1 MKPIIAVTAASIA
14 LLALPFAIQSDYLL
28 NFAIGTLLLAY
39 LGQSWNIL
47 GGYGGQFS
55 FGHALFFGTGAY
67 ATAALQT
74 QLGLNPYLT
83 LPIALIAGA
92 AVGAMVGAL
101 SFRYGLKGS
110 YFALVTLAFAEVF
123 RILAS
128 AAPFTG
134 GGAGLLIPLD
144 IRPSNFQFSGKMSF
158 YFLVLGMVAASIGVA
173 AWIERTRFGAR
184 LVALRENESSASA
197 LGVPVFRVKLQ
208 AISLSGAMAALGGSF
223 YAQYYLYLDPTI
235 AYGAGMSV
243 EILLTAIV
251 GGIGTAFGPLIGAIV
266 LHGVGEGA
274 KALTGGA
281 PGLNLALYG
290 LLLVLIV
297 RLMPHGLMGWIRTMR

>member
-1 MKPIIAVTAASIA
+1 MKTILVVGLGVASIA
-14 LLALPFAIQSDYLL
+14 LPFLIDSDYLL

-67 ATAALQT
+67 ATAVLQT
-74 QLGLNPYLT
+74 KLGFNPYLT
-83 LPIALIAGA
+83 LPFALAAGA
-92 AVGAMVGAL
+92 AVGALVGAL

-128 AAPFTG
+128 AVPFTG

-144 IRPSNFQFSGKMSF
+144 VRPENFQFASKDSF
-158 YFLVLGMVAASIGVA
+158 YFLALGLVALSLAVA

-184 LVALRENESSASA
+184 LIALRENESSASA
-197 LGVPVFRVKLQ
+197 LGVPVFQVKLQ
-208 AISLSGAMAALGGSF
+208 AIALSGAMAALGGSF
-223 YAQYYLYLDPTI
+223 YAQYYLYLDPSI

-251 GGIGTAFGPLIGAIV
+251 GGVGTVFGPLVGAFA
-266 LHGVGEGA
+266 LHAVGEAA
-274 KALTGGA
+274 KSVTGGA

-290 LLLVLIV
+290 LILILIV
-297 RLMPHGLMGWIRTMR
+297 RLMPQGLMGWIGGRK

>member
-1 MKPIIAVTAASIA
+1 MKKILAAVAGVA
-14 LLALPFAIQSDYLL
+14 LLALPFLTDSDYLL

-67 ATAALQT
+67 ATAVLQT
-74 QLGLNPYLT
+74 KVGLNPYLT
-83 LPIALIAGA
+83 LPFALAAGA
-92 AVGAMVGAL
+92 AVGALVGAL

-128 AAPFTG
+128 AVPFTG

-144 IRPSNFQFSGKMSF
+144 IRPGNFQFASKNSF
-158 YFLVLGMVAASIGVA
+158 YFIALGLVAMSLAIA

-184 LVALRENESSASA
+184 LIALRENESSASA
-197 LGVPVFRVKLQ
+197 LGVPVFKVKLQ
-208 AISLSGAMAALGGSF
+208 AIALSGAMAALGGSF
-223 YAQYYLYLDPTI
+223 YAQYYLYLDPSI

-251 GGIGTAFGPLIGAIV
+251 GGVGTIFGPLVGAFA
-266 LHGVGEGA
+266 LHGVGEVA
-274 KALTGGA
+274 KVVTGGA

-290 LLLVLIV
+290 LILILIV
-297 RLMPHGLMGWIRTMR
+297 RLMPQGLMGWIGGRK

>member
-1 MKPIIAVTAASIA
+1 MRTILAASLGVA
-14 LLALPFAIQSDYLL
+14 LLALPLLTDSDYLL

-67 ATAALQT
+67 ATAVLQT
-74 QLGLNPYLT
+74 KLGLNPYLT
-83 LPIALIAGA
+83 LPFALAAGA
-92 AVGAMVGAL
+92 GVGAMVGAL

-128 AAPFTG
+128 ATPFTG

-144 IRPSNFQFSGKMSF
+144 IRPVNFQFASKVSF
-158 YFLVLGMVAASIGVA
+158 YFLALGLVLLSLAVAT
-173 AWIERTRFGAR
+173 WIERTRFGAR
-184 LVALRENESSASA
+184 LIALRENESSASA

-208 AISLSGAMAALGGSF
+208 AIALSGGMAALGGSF

-251 GGIGTAFGPLIGAIV
+251 GGVGTVFGPLVGALA
-266 LHGVGEGA
+266 LHGVGEAA
-274 KALTGGA
+274 KTVTGGA

-290 LLLVLIV
+290 LILVLIV
-297 RLMPHGLMGWIRTMR
+297 RLMPQGLMGWIGGRK

>member
-1 MKPIIAVTAASIA
+1 MKKILAAVAGVA
-14 LLALPFAIQSDYLL
+14 LLALPFLTDSDYLL

-67 ATAALQT
+67 ATAVLQT
-74 QLGLNPYLT
+74 KVGLNPYLT
-83 LPIALIAGA
+83 LPFALAAGA
-92 AVGAMVGAL
+92 AVGALVGAL

-128 AAPFTG
+128 AVPFTG

-144 IRPSNFQFSGKMSF
+144 IRPENFQFASKNSF
-158 YFLVLGMVAASIGVA
+158 YFIALGLVAMSLAIA

-184 LVALRENESSASA
+184 LIALRENESSASA
-197 LGVPVFRVKLQ
+197 LGVPVFKVKLQ
-208 AISLSGAMAALGGSF
+208 AIALSGAMAALGGSF
-223 YAQYYLYLDPTI
+223 YAQYYLYLDPSI

-251 GGIGTAFGPLIGAIV
+251 GGVGTIFGPLVGAFA
-266 LHGVGEGA
+266 LHGVGEAA
-274 KALTGGA
+274 KVVTGGA

-290 LLLVLIV
+290 LILILIV
-297 RLMPHGLMGWIRTMR
+297 RLMPQGLMGWIGGRK

>member
-1 MKPIIAVTAASIA
+1 MKALIVGVGAAA
-14 LLALPFAIQSDYLL
+14 LIALPFATQSDYLL
-28 NFAIGTLLLAY
+28 NFAITTLLLAY
-39 LGQSWNIL
+39 LGQSWNVL

-67 ATAALQT
+67 ATAVLQT
-74 QLGLNPYLT
+74 KAGINPYLT
-83 LPIALIAGA
+83 LPVAMAAGG
-92 AVGAMVGAL
+92 AVGGLVGAL

-144 IRPSNFQFSGKMSF
+144 VRAANLQFADKSSF
-158 YFLVLGMVAASIGVA
+158 YYLALAMVAGSILI
-173 AWIERTRFGAR
+173 AWGLERSRFGAR

-197 LGVPVFRVKLQ
+197 LGVPVFRVKLL
-208 AISLSGAMAALGGSF
+208 AITLSGAMAALGGSF
-223 YAQYYLYLDPTI
+223 YAQYFLYLDPSI

-243 EILLTAIV
+243 EILLAAIV
-251 GGIGTAFGPLIGAIV
+251 GGVGTIFGPLVGAIA
-266 LHGVGEGA
+266 LHGVGEAA
-274 KALTGGA
+274 KSVTGGA

-290 LLLVLIV
+290 LILILIV
-297 RLMPHGLMGWIRTMR
+297 RLMPQGLTGWVGRRG

>member
-1 MKPIIAVTAASIA
+1 MKALLIAVLGGV
-14 LLALPFAIQSDYLL
+14 LLALPFLTDSDYLL

-67 ATAALQT
+67 ATAVLQT
-74 QLGLNPYLT
+74 RLGLNPYLT
-83 LPIALIAGA
+83 LPFALAAGA

-144 IRPSNFQFSGKMSF
+144 IRPSNFQFASKNSF
-158 YFLVLGMVAASIGVA
+158 YFLALGLVAMSLAIA

-184 LVALRENESSASA
+184 LIALRENEGSASA
-197 LGVPVFRVKLQ
+197 LGVPVFKVKLQ
-208 AISLSGAMAALGGSF
+208 AIALSGAMAALGGSF

-251 GGIGTAFGPLIGAIV
+251 GGVGTIFGPLVGALA
-266 LHGVGEGA
+266 LHGVGEAA
-274 KALTGGA
+274 KSVTGGA

-290 LLLVLIV
+290 LILVLIV
-297 RLMPHGLMGWIRTMR
+297 RLMPQGLMGWIGGRK

>member
-1 MKPIIAVTAASIA
+1 MIGKWAGFLAGV
-14 LLALPFAIQSDYLL
+14 LLLGLPLATDSDYLL
-28 NFAIGTLLLAY
+28 NFAIVTLLLAY

-67 ATAALQT
+67 ATAVLQT
-74 QLGLNPYLT
+74 KAGLNPYLT
-83 LPIALIAGA
+83 LPVALAAGA
-92 AVGAMVGAL
+92 AVGGMVGAL

-144 IRPSNFQFSGKMSF
+144 IRPANLQFADKTSF
-158 YFLVLGMVAASIGVA
+158 YYVALGMVVVSIAIALWV
-173 AWIERTRFGAR
+173 ERTRFGAR

-208 AISLSGAMAALGGSF
+208 AIALSGAMAAIGGSF
-223 YAQYYLYLDPTI
+223 YAQYFLYLDPGI

-251 GGIGTAFGPLIGAIV
+251 GGVGTAFGPLVGAIV
-266 LHGVGEGA
+266 LHGIGEAA
-274 KALTGGA
+274 KSVTGGA

-290 LLLVLIV
+290 LLLILIV
-297 RLMPHGLMGWIRTMR
+297 RLMPQGLMGWIKTR